1 MNRILEHLLIHS
13 FSKLL
18 ALLFTGLLGLTLLLT
33 YLGFFESMED
43 RFIDLRFQTR
53 PILNNRLPVIFKHPN
68 QELNQNAVVM
78 VEITD
83 ECLATYGKW
92 PWTREHFA
100 QLVRVLKRSQAKVIA
115 FDISFFD
122 LDNNASEH
130 DDSFAIAIKEHG
142 RVVLASELNKKMVFK
157 AKNNVIELPGINS
170 SQTGE
175 IALSE
180 ILPHPKFAKSAQ
192 GKGFVN
198 IHLVDGVVRTVPLFK
213 RIDSSLHLSL
223 AAQSLKS
230 HLGED
235 VYRLEP
241 DESFFL
247 ADYKVPLWDSHN
259 RVGLADRL
267 LTKGHSFDNNM
278 FDQSVYLN
286 YLGPTYSRYHS
297 SVKISDVI
305 SKKEFDSR
313 VFKDRVVI
321 VGFNARS
328 LDKKLT
334 PYGVMPGLEV
344 QATAIQNLLNK
355 SFLSRNS
362 NGFLFFF
369 LLISSVLLLVINLRL
384 ELRIAVMFNIALSL
398 LILLFSLWSFTRH
411 WFILDTIPII
421 VQQWGMLVLVKLA
434 LLSRNLQLRMFHLQQ
449 LNLHSRELF
458 TILEPDRLANSIFET
473 MRRYTNCHDGV
484 LVTIDQVSDQIE
496 YTNFGHLP
504 DEFMVGISRQDF
516 RRQVFELF
524 KQKGQLIRL
533 YDAEPMLGE
542 NLPPSDIDALILPL
556 EHKDKLYGLLILRKD
571 SFADELKQLE
581 PSFFTTLCQIVV
593 AALENAR
600 LYRLATID
608 GLTGLFVRQ
617 FFDVQ
622 INKEFMRATRYD
634 EKVGYLMSDIDHFK
648 SFNDT
653 YGHDM
658 GDMVLRLVS
667 DEIKKSIRNSDIA
680 ARYGGEEL
688 CVILPNTDREGSMNI
703 AERIRKN
710 IENLRIPY
718 EGESITITCSIGV
731 SSIPDNQPVDVK
743 EFLKQAD
750 QALYEAKNSGRNQV
764 KFYKR
769 KKVGES

>member
-1 MNRILEHLLIHS
+1 
-13 FSKLL
+13 
-18 ALLFTGLLGLTLLLT
+18 
-33 YLGFFESMED
+33 
-43 RFIDLRFQTR
+43 
-53 PILNNRLPVIFKHPN
+53 
-68 QELNQNAVVM
+68 M

-100 QLVRVLKRSQAKVIA
+100 QLVRILKRSEARVIA

-122 LDNNASEH
+122 IDSHAIQH
-130 DDSFAIAIKEHG
+130 DDSFATAIKDHG

-157 AKNNVIELPGINS
+157 AKNNVIELPSVNS
-170 SQTGE
+170 KQTGE
-175 IALSE
+175 IVLSE
-180 ILPHPKFAKSAQ
+180 ILPHPKFNKSAQ

-198 IHLVDGVVRTVPLFK
+198 IHLVDGVVRKVPLFK
-213 RIDSSLHLSL
+213 RIGSTLHLSL
-223 AAQSLKS
+223 AAQSLRS
-230 HLGED
+230 NLGKD
-235 VYRLEP
+235 VLRLEP
-241 DESFFL
+241 FERLFL
-247 ADYKVPLWDSHN
+247 ADYEVPLWSSNN
-259 RVGLADRL
+259 RVGLAERL
-267 LTKGHSFDNNM
+267 LTKGHEFDNNM
-278 FDQSVYLN
+278 FDQTAYLN
-286 YLGPTYSRYHS
+286 YLGPTYSRYHR
-297 SVKISDVI
+297 SVKISDI
-305 SKKEFDSR
+305 IGKKDFDSR

-328 LDKKLT
+328 IDKKLT

-344 QATAIQNLLNK
+344 QATAIQNLINK

-362 NGFLFFF
+362 NGFLFVSLLLLSMI
-369 LLISSVLLLVINLRL
+369 LLIINLKL
-384 ELRIAVMFNIALSL
+384 ELRVAVVLNI
-398 LILLFSLWSFTRH
+398 LITVLTILVSLWAFTRH

-421 VQQWGMLVLVKLA
+421 FQQWGLLVFVKLA
-434 LLSRNLQLRMFHLQQ
+434 LLSRNLQLRMFHLRQ

-458 TILEPDRLANSIFET
+458 TILEPDRLSKSIFEI
-473 MRRYTNCHDGV
+473 MNRYTNCRDGV

-504 DEFMVGISRQDF
+504 DEFMVGISRPDF
-516 RRQVFELF
+516 RNKIYDYF
-524 KQKGQLIRL
+524 KDNGQLIRL
-533 YDAEPMLGE
+533 YDAEPYLGD
-542 NLPPSDIDALILPL
+542 NLPPSELDALILPL
-556 EHKDKLYGLLILRKD
+556 ELKNKLYGLLILRKD
-571 SFADELKQLE
+571 SFSDELKQLE
-581 PSFFTTLCQIVV
+581 PSFFTTLCQIIV

-622 INKEFMRATRYD
+622 INKEFMRATRYG
-634 EKVGYLMSDIDHFK
+634 EQVGYLMSDIDHFK
-648 SFNDT
+648 NFNDT

-688 CVILPNTDREGSMNI
+688 CVILPNTDREGSMHI

-710 IENLRIPY
+710 IENLRIPH

-731 SSIPDNQPVDVK
+731 SSIPENQPVDVK

-750 QALYEAKNSGRNQV
+750 QALYEAKNDGRNQV